1 MIDFWATWC
10 GPCRQ
15 AMKSMKPMKEELK
28 GKEVDF
34 VFVTDETSP
43 QVLWK
48 KMIADIHGEHYYLT
62 NVQNADLLK
71 KYQFTG
77 IPAYLIL
84 DREGRVVYQHVGFPG
99 TEVMKRELEKAL
111 GTF

>member
-1 MIDFWATWC
+1 
-10 GPCRQ
+10 
-15 AMKSMKPMKEELK
+15 MKQMKEERK
-28 GKEVDF
+28 GKEVE
-34 VFVTDETSP
+34 VGIVPDEPSP
-43 QVLWK
+43 QGLWK

-99 TEVMKRELEKAL
+99 TEVMKQELEKAL
-111 GTF
+111 ETF